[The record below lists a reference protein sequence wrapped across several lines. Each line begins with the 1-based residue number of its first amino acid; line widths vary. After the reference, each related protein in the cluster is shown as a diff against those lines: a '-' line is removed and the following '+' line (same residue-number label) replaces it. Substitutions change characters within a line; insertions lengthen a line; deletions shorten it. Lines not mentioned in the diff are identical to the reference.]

1 MIKDLGIELAR
12 CPYTTAIFSDQKSH
26 WKAYSDIPDVAVDD
40 LSHAKCAF
48 IGHKV
53 ERLCLHARAP
63 HSLPFQIIYRK
74 LCEGNS
80 FCLRSDG
87 LNR

>member
-12 CPYTTAIFSDQKSH
+12 CPYTTAIFSDQKLALE
-26 WKAYSDIPDVAVDD
+26 AYSDLPDVAVND

-53 ERLCLHARAP
+53 ERLCLHTRAL
-63 HSLPFQIIYRK
+63 HGLPFQII
-74 LCEGNS
+74 
-80 FCLRSDG
+80 
-87 LNR
+87 